1 VPPAGSGRRPDRP
14 VGQAAA
20 ACPRSPAGRC
30 NVFDPALSQPLP
42 DGLVITVEPLVAA
55 GGPRVRMHR
64 DGWTVSTVDGSL
76 SAHSEHTIVVRE
88 GAPLLLTA

>member
-1 VPPAGSGRRPDRP
+1 MRRTMPGRSATARLHEAPDVP
-14 VGQAAA
+14 
-20 ACPRSPAGRC
+20 